1 MSIKKIWVLLGITVQ
16 TLSAQTV
23 APRFLS
29 HPVLTPDA
37 QTVVFSF
44 EGDLWKASVQDG
56 QATRLTAMQGY
67 ETAPRI
73 SPDGK
78 WLAFTGEQMGNAD
91 VYIMPL
97 SGGDVKQLTFHSASD
112 QVANFSWDSKTIFL
126 LQTVMVLLQH
136 IPFLLMGVRLKNCS
150 AIIIF

>member
-1 MSIKKIWVLLGITVQ
+1 MLTKKLLVLFGLTVQ

-23 APRFLS
+23 SPRFLS
-29 HPVLTPDA
+29 HPVLSPDA

-44 EGDLWKASVQDG
+44 EGDLWKASTSDL

-67 ETAPRI
+67 ETTPRI

-78 WLAFTGEQMGNAD
+78 WLAFTGEQMGNTD

-97 SGGDVKQLTFHSASD
+97 GGGEVKQLTFHSAADLVS
-112 QVANFSWDSKTIFL
+112 NFSWDSKTIYF
-126 LQTVMVLLQH
+126 TSSRYG
-136 IPFLLMGVRLKNCS
+136 P
-150 AIIIF
+150 